1 MFDPF
6 TRRYCLKGDFAACPV
21 RQAALEIA
29 RTERPAHPA
38 ARKTE
43 HHGNGANEA
52 GGSAK
57 LAA

>member
-1 MFDPF
+1 VFDPF
-6 TRRYCLKGDFAACPV
+6 PTRYCLKDDFAACLV
-21 RQAALEIA
+21 RQAPLEIA
-29 RTERPAHPA
+29 RSERPAHPA